1 MDVADDV
8 ENLEVGHA
16 VADESEDTI
25 VDHKI
30 TDDCS
35 GALIDV
41 KNIVILQSIFGFDL
55 EKIEVDQEASL
66 KRVFS

>member
-1 MDVADDV
+1 MMSTVKCTVD
-8 ENLEVGHA
+8 
-16 VADESEDTI
+16 DESEDTI